1 MGRVICS
8 VDLELKLT
16 GITEQLKIVILMVIK
31 RCVVPDFS
39 IAEAKSQFAH
49 LVNQAESGKA
59 VRITRRGR
67 PVAVLMS
74 EAEYERLS
82 APREGLLA
90 FTAALRSQAAAS
102 GIPLFGDA
110 ELDGLRDQ
118 SERPVP
124 DLA

>member
-1 MGRVICS
+1 MA
-8 VDLELKLT
+8 
-16 GITEQLKIVILMVIK
+16 
-31 RCVVPDFS
+31 DFS

-49 LVNQAESGKA
+49 LVNQAEAGKS

-90 FTAALRSQAAAS
+90 FTASLRSKAAAA
-102 GIPLFGDA
+102 GVPLFDDD
-110 ELDGLRDQ
+110 ELGGLRDQ
-118 SERPVP
+118 SERSVA